1 MSRRLLRPAAL
12 AAAVLLIAT
21 ACDGDGP
28 VDPGA
33 GPARLRV
40 FNAVVGPGADVLEV
54 RVDSAAA
61 PGAAAV
67 PQSQSTEY
75 AQIDPGTH
83 RFEARLAGSTRDLF
97 GGSARAVTVGGF
109 GYTLL
114 AVGTVPA
121 FGAPDVAPLLVADDP
136 FPPSRTADGGAYH
149 ARIQVVNAAPFAG
162 GAAGTGALVQAFVT
176 AGDPPA
182 GIADVAPSLTIGYRN
197 ASTPLELP
205 AGRYT
210 VTLARLN
217 GAVVARETIELGAGH
232 ARTLVLTSGESTASP
247 SPDNHRI
254 VVLADRDF

>member
-1 MSRRLLRPAAL
+1 MSCRLLRHAAL
-12 AAAVLLIAT
+12 IAALLLA

-40 FNAVVGPGADVLEV
+40 FNAVVSPGADPIEV
-54 RVDSAAA
+54 RADSSAVL
-61 PGAAAV
+61 GAAV
-67 PQSQSTEY
+67 PQSESTAFAEIG
-75 AQIDPGTH
+75 AGTH
-83 RFEARLAGSTRDLF
+83 RFEARLAGATRDLF
-97 GGSARAVTVGGF
+97 GGSARAVMVGGF

-121 FGAPDVAPLLVADDP
+121 FGTPDVRPLLVADDP
-136 FPPSRTADGGAYH
+136 FPPSRVPGGTAYH

-162 GAAGTGALVQAFVT
+162 TTGTGALVQAYIT
-176 AGDPPA
+176 EGDAPA
-182 GIADVAPSLTIGYRN
+182 SIGGVAPSLTIGYRN

-217 GAVVARETIELGAGH
+217 GAVVARQTIELGAGH
-232 ARTLVLTSGESTASP
+232 ARTLVLASSGATASP

>member
-12 AAAVLLIAT
+12 IAALLLAA

-28 VDPGA
+28 VDPDS

-40 FNAVVGPGADVLEV
+40 FNAVVSAGGDAIEV
-54 RVDSAAA
+54 RVDSSAVLGAAVA
-61 PGAAAV
+61 QSASTEFAEMEPGA
-67 PQSQSTEY
+67 
-75 AQIDPGTH
+75 H
-83 RFEARLAGSTRDLF
+83 RFEARLAGATRDLF
-97 GGSARAVTVGGF
+97 GGSARATVAGGF

-114 AVGTVPA
+114 AVGTVPE
-121 FGAPDVAPLLVADDP
+121 FGTPNVVPVLVADDP
-136 FPPSRTADGGAYH
+136 FPPSRVPGSSAYH

-162 GAAGTGALVQAFVT
+162 GAAGTGALLQAFVT
-176 AGDPPA
+176 EGDAPESIG
-182 GIADVAPSLTIGYRN
+182 GIAPLLTIGYRN
-197 ASTPLELP
+197 ASAPRELP

-217 GAVVARETIELGAGH
+217 GAVVAQETIELGAGH
-232 ARTLVLTSGESTASP
+232 ARTLVLASGEATASP